1 MNKFISKI
9 FKGAGVNAKVSK
21 DSTNP
26 RFKVVE
32 NKLTLEGIVKP
43 NRYSMT
49 ICDNTGKEIDSLSV
63 SIKNSNDVV
72 NRINESIQTL
82 QMLSKVYDHEKLVE
96 EDEEFDDVSVDDVE
110 EVEVEDKPTDII
122 SGLAEIYEE
131 ILDIAEKVQGLSEL
145 VDDDDA
151 ENMQN
156 IIGIASSLYDCAL
169 DVDDFKLDLMP
180 EDEEEDVDES
190 LNKTRFS
197 KGHVRKVVDNLTI
210 SESMLKGNK
219 KLSDIYNAIKDIK
232 AELIVRGY

>member
-96 EDEEFDDVSVDDVE
+96 EDEEFDEVSVDDVE
-110 EVEVEDKPTDII
+110 VLLNIQI
-122 SGLAEIYEE
+122 GLN
-131 ILDIAEKVQGLSEL
+131 LD
-145 VDDDDA
+145 
-151 ENMQN
+151 
-156 IIGIASSLYDCAL
+156 
-169 DVDDFKLDLMP
+169 
-180 EDEEEDVDES
+180 
-190 LNKTRFS
+190 
-197 KGHVRKVVDNLTI
+197 
-210 SESMLKGNK
+210 
-219 KLSDIYNAIKDIK
+219 KLS
-232 AELIVRGY
+232 